1 MKLLSK
7 KKSDIPRRRSTDGE
21 TPYQKKSDAFKR
33 NRTFAG
39 ATSSYLDSL
48 NIKSG
53 LESPRAQVH
62 HLAAK
67 RRKIFSIFITVILA
81 SVLLW
86 VLICNFTATVKI
98 TTTDVNM
105 SRSIS
110 DKYSKTIQDYLEIN
124 PLSRFKFFLDQIALS
139 TYVSN
144 KLPEV
149 ELVIPKNMVGIGVT
163 NFAIKMRS
171 PVAGW
176 KINDKQY
183 YVDAKGIPFE
193 QNYFIAPQ
201 VQILDNSGVSFQTGS
216 ASVSKRFLGFVGQ
229 VVSLSSND
237 NLAVTQAILPAGTT
251 RELEVKLGGSNLLVK
266 MSIDR
271 PAGEQVEDMSRAVQ
285 YFTSHSQSPSYID
298 VRVSGKAFFK

>member
-7 KKSDIPRRRSTDGE
+7 KKSGTPRRRSIN
-21 TPYQKKSDAFKR
+21 SDVRSSKASDTFKR
-33 NRTFAG
+33 NRTFTG
-39 ATSSYLDSL
+39 TTSNYLDSL

-53 LESPRAQVH
+53 LESPRAQIH

-81 SVLLW
+81 SIFLW
-86 VLICNFTATVKI
+86 VLIYNFTATVKVTI
-98 TTTDVNM
+98 SDANI
-105 SRSIS
+105 SKSIS
-110 DKYSKTIQDYLEIN
+110 DKYSNTIQDYLEIN
-124 PLSRFKFFLDQIALS
+124 PLSRFRFFLDQTALS
-139 TYVSN
+139 VYTSN

-149 ELVIPKNMVGIGVT
+149 ELVIPKNMAGIGVT
-163 NFAIKMRS
+163 NFTIKMRS

-193 QNYFIAPQ
+193 QSYFAAPL
-201 VQILDNSGVSFQTGS
+201 VQIVDNSGVSLQTGS
-216 ASVSKRFLGFVGQ
+216 VSVSRRFLGFVGQ

-237 NLAVTQAILPAGTT
+237 GLIVAQATLPANTT
-251 RELEVKLGGSNLLVK
+251 RELEVKLEGSNLLVK

-271 PAGEQVEDMSRAVQ
+271 PAGEQVEDMNRAVQ
-285 YFTSHSQSPSYID
+285 YFVGQGRLPGYID